1 MDLGRIGIWSSAL
14 GADQPRS
21 REAAAELEELGY
33 GTIWIGGSPPVDAGA
48 RLLAATSHITVATGI
63 LNIWEHRA
71 ADVAAQHAEVT
82 AKHPGRFVLGLG
94 VSHSAIV
101 PNYAKPY
108 TAMRTYLDELDAAGQ
123 PAAERVLAA
132 LGPRMLELSAR
143 RAAGAHPYLV
153 TPEHTARA
161 REILGADP
169 VLAPE
174 LKVVLAIDTATGREI
189 ARSHLQFYFQL
200 PNYVNSLRR
209 LGFTDDDLS
218 DGGSDRLVDATVAI
232 GDEDVVSA
240 RLKQHFDAGADHV
253 CIQVVGEMAPGSD
266 VRTAGR
272 QLTPV
277 GWRRLAGL
285 NQTVS

>member
-1 MDLGRIGIWSSAL
+1 MDLGRIGIWTSAL
-14 GADQPRS
+14 GADQPQS

-33 GTIWIGGSPPVDAGA
+33 GTIWIGGSPPVEAGA
-48 RLLAATSHITVATGI
+48 RLLAATSRIMIATGI

-71 ADVAAQHAEVT
+71 ADVATQHAEVT
-82 AKHPGRFVLGLG
+82 ATYPGRFVLGLG
-94 VSHSAIV
+94 ASHSAIV

-132 LGPRMLELSAR
+132 LGPKMLELSAR

-161 REILGADP
+161 REILGAGP

-266 VRTAGR
+266 VPTAGR